1 MEKEAALR
9 ALAAL
14 ASDRRIEVFRLLV
27 REGPDGLPAGSIA
40 AALDV
45 PVSSLSFHLKELERA
60 GLARS
65 TRRQRQILYAADPA
79 TIRGL
84 LAYLVADCCRGHPE
98 ICGGLDA
105 LLTSCAAHEVPP
117 CPTTC

>member
-1 MEKEAALR
+1 MKKDAALR

-45 PVSSLSFHLKELERA
+45 PVSSLSFHLKELEQS

-65 TRRQRQILYAADPA
+65 TRRQRQILYAADHA

-84 LAYLVADCCRGHPE
+84 LTYLVADCCGGHPE
-98 ICGGLDA
+98 ICGDLDA
-105 LLTSCAAHEVPP
+105 LLVSCNPCEVPS
-117 CPTTC
+117 CPTTS